1 MLNQQKNGLKCARP
15 FPCLGGGI
23 WGQDSCHGLRINR
36 FLVLFQVNADIKAL
50 INDTTGTLLAVAG
63 QDVPDCHI
71 GLILGT
77 GSNACYMERFD
88 AATIPKF
95 KGQFGKH
102 TQVVINCESGAF
114 GEDGQLE
121 ELKVMTDYDKQLDA
135 ELPKDEQGQQL

>member
-1 MLNQQKNGLKCARP
+1 MCSESIAS
-15 FPCLGGGI
+15 I
-23 WGQDSCHGLRINR
+23 
-36 FLVLFQVNADIKAL
+36 LVLFQVNADIKAL

-63 QDVPDCHI
+63 TDVPDCYV

-95 KGQFGKH
+95 EGEFGKH

-114 GEDGQLE
+114 GEGGQLE
-121 ELKVMTDYDKQLDA
+121 KLKVMTVYDKQLDA
-135 ELPKDEQGQQL
+135 ELPEDEQGQQL